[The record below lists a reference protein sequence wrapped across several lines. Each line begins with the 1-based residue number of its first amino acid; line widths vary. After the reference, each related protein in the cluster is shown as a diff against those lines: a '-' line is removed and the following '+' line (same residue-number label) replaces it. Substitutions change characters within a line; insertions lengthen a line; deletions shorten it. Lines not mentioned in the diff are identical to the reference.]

1 VGYLD
6 VHVTRYEKIGYIIR
20 EHNYFKVEA
29 GFPRIIESDLR
40 NGIGDVRYTIS
51 VAECKR
57 FSIIE
62 SEVIAL
68 IGGQS

>member
-1 VGYLD
+1 M
-6 VHVTRYEKIGYIIR
+6 IR
-20 EHNYFKVEA
+20 EHNYFKVGAE
-29 GFPRIIESDLR
+29 FPRIIESDLR

-57 FSIIE
+57 FSIAE